1 MKLKKKDE
9 NILPYR
15 KSSCIFA
22 SKMRQKKLFSCMLG
36 GLLALCGCNPKS
48 MPDSDL
54 IGLRYV
60 SSSTMA
66 RPEFEGSVKMDSTGV
81 FVLKAMKENYGP
93 MFETQ
98 ITTDDMKHFR
108 QIIEDEKM
116 YKYKDS
122 YRPRMQ
128 VMDGWG
134 WTFWAKFADGSVIE
148 SHGSNARP
156 DGNGLGK
163 VHGYMERLIQDGK
176 QIEFPEE

>member
-1 MKLKKKDE
+1 MIKQKGLMT
-9 NILPYR
+9 
-15 KSSCIFA
+15 FA
-22 SKMRQKKLFSCMLG
+22 FS
-36 GLLALCGCNPKS
+36 GLLALIGCSTKS
-48 MPDSDL
+48 MPDSEL

-60 SSSTMA
+60 SSGTMA
-66 RPEFEGSVKMDSTGV
+66 RPEFEGSVKMDSAGV

-93 MFETQ
+93 MFEKQ
-98 ITTDDMKHFR
+98 ITTEDMKYLR

>member
-1 MKLKKKDE
+1 MIK
-9 NILPYR
+9 
-15 KSSCIFA
+15 
-22 SKMRQKKLFSCMLG
+22 QKGLMTFTFS
-36 GLLALCGCNPKS
+36 GLLALIGCSTKS
-48 MPDSDL
+48 MPDSEL

-60 SSSTMA
+60 SSGTMA
-66 RPEFEGSVKMDSTGV
+66 RPEFEGSVKMDSAGV

-98 ITTDDMKHFR
+98 ITTDDMKHLR

-116 YKYKDS
+116 YKYKEA

-134 WTFWAKFADGSVIE
+134 WSFWAKFADGSVLE

-163 VHGYMERLIQDGK
+163 VHGYMEQLIQDGV
-176 QIEFPEE
+176 QIEFLEE

>member
-1 MKLKKKDE
+1 MIKQKGLMT
-9 NILPYR
+9 
-15 KSSCIFA
+15 FA
-22 SKMRQKKLFSCMLG
+22 FS
-36 GLLALCGCNPKS
+36 GLLALIGCSTKS
-48 MPDSDL
+48 MPDSEL

-60 SSSTMA
+60 SSGTMA
-66 RPEFEGSVKMDSTGV
+66 RPEFEGSVKMDSAGV

-93 MFETQ
+93 MFEKQ
-98 ITTDDMKHFR
+98 ITAEDMKHFR
-108 QIIEDEKM
+108 EIIEAEKM
-116 YKYKDS
+116 YKYKEA

-163 VHGYMERLIQDGK
+163 VHGYMEQLIQNGV
-176 QIEFPEE
+176 QIEYLEE

>member
-1 MKLKKKDE
+1 MIKQKGLMT
-9 NILPYR
+9 
-15 KSSCIFA
+15 FA
-22 SKMRQKKLFSCMLG
+22 FS
-36 GLLALCGCNPKS
+36 GLLALIGCSTKS
-48 MPDSDL
+48 MPDSEL

-60 SSSTMA
+60 SSGTMA
-66 RPEFEGSVKMDSTGV
+66 RPEFEGSVKMDSAGV

-93 MFETQ
+93 MFEKQ
-98 ITTDDMKHFR
+98 ITAEDMRHFR

-163 VHGYMERLIQDGK
+163 VHGYMEQLIQDGV
-176 QIEFPEE
+176 QIEFLEE

>member
-1 MKLKKKDE
+1 MIKQKGLMT
-9 NILPYR
+9 
-15 KSSCIFA
+15 FA
-22 SKMRQKKLFSCMLG
+22 FS
-36 GLLALCGCNPKS
+36 GLLALIGCSTKS
-48 MPDSDL
+48 MPDSEL

-60 SSSTMA
+60 SSGTMA

-116 YKYKDS
+116 YKYKEA

-163 VHGYMERLIQDGK
+163 VHGYMEQLIQNGV
-176 QIEFPEE
+176 QIEFLEE

>member
-1 MKLKKKDE
+1 MIKQKGLMT
-9 NILPYR
+9 
-15 KSSCIFA
+15 FA
-22 SKMRQKKLFSCMLG
+22 FS
-36 GLLALCGCNPKS
+36 GLLALIGCSTKS
-48 MPDSDL
+48 MPDSEL

-60 SSSTMA
+60 SSGTMA

-98 ITTDDMKHFR
+98 ITTDDMKYLR

>member
-1 MKLKKKDE
+1 MIKQKGLMT
-9 NILPYR
+9 
-15 KSSCIFA
+15 FA
-22 SKMRQKKLFSCMLG
+22 FS
-36 GLLALCGCNPKS
+36 GLLALIGCSTKS
-48 MPDSDL
+48 MPDSEL

-60 SSSTMA
+60 SSGTMA
-66 RPEFEGSVKMDSTGV
+66 RPEFEGSVKMDSAGV

-98 ITTDDMKHFR
+98 ITTDDMKYLR

-134 WTFWAKFADGSVIE
+134 WSFWAKFADGSVLE

-163 VHGYMERLIQDGK
+163 VHGYMEQLIQDGV
-176 QIEFPEE
+176 QIEFLEE

>member
-1 MKLKKKDE
+1 MIKQKGLMT
-9 NILPYR
+9 
-15 KSSCIFA
+15 FA
-22 SKMRQKKLFSCMLG
+22 FS
-36 GLLALCGCNPKS
+36 GLLALIGCSTKS
-48 MPDSDL
+48 MPDSEL

-60 SSSTMA
+60 SSGTMA
-66 RPEFEGSVKMDSTGV
+66 RPEFEGSVKMDSAGV

-98 ITTDDMKHFR
+98 ITTDDMKYLR

>member
-1 MKLKKKDE
+1 MIKQKGLMT
-9 NILPYR
+9 
-15 KSSCIFA
+15 FA
-22 SKMRQKKLFSCMLG
+22 FS
-36 GLLALCGCNPKS
+36 GLLALIGCSTKS
-48 MPDSDL
+48 MPDSEL

-60 SSSTMA
+60 SSGTMA

-93 MFETQ
+93 MFEKQ
-98 ITTDDMKHFR
+98 ITTEDMKHFR

-116 YKYKDS
+116 YKYKES

>member
-1 MKLKKKDE
+1 MVKQKGLMT
-9 NILPYR
+9 
-15 KSSCIFA
+15 FA
-22 SKMRQKKLFSCMLG
+22 FS
-36 GLLALCGCNPKS
+36 GLLALIGCSTKS
-48 MPDSDL
+48 MPDSEL

-60 SSSTMA
+60 SSGTMA
-66 RPEFEGSVKMDSTGV
+66 RPEFEGSVKMDSAGV

-93 MFETQ
+93 MFEKQ
-98 ITTDDMKHFR
+98 ITTEDMKHFR

-122 YRPRMQ
+122 YQPRMQ